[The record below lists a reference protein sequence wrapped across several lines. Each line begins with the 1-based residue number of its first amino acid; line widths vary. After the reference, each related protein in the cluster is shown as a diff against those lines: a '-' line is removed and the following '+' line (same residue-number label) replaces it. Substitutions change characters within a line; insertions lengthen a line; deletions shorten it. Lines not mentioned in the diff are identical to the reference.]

1 VCGRFN
7 RAKFRLLPGLAGTTR
22 RAILAIFAYR
32 LRAMK
37 KWITATLLIA
47 TAAVAQQ
54 THNQYEP
61 PNPPGAGQRLL
72 AQFTG
77 DWDLVRTFFP
87 MNGKPIVTKGTCKQ
101 YMIQDGKFLQSD
113 FTFFN
118 PDGTKSTGTGIS
130 GFDSKTNRFT
140 TAWYDSRQTTMSIRQ
155 SDGTFDGKNIV
166 LWATPL
172 GPDRPGRKT
181 VARAHLEEDGRV
193 LLHRHFTIDDKGEE
207 RMMIEFRMTRK

>member
-1 VCGRFN
+1 
-7 RAKFRLLPGLAGTTR
+7 
-22 RAILAIFAYR
+22 
-32 LRAMK
+32 MK

-130 GFDSKTNRFT
+130 GFDSKTNR
-140 TAWYDSRQTTMSIRQ
+140 
-155 SDGTFDGKNIV
+155 
-166 LWATPL
+166 
-172 GPDRPGRKT
+172 
-181 VARAHLEEDGRV
+181 
-193 LLHRHFTIDDKGEE
+193 
-207 RMMIEFRMTRK
+207 